1 MVEDV
6 DSLKRRVFLET
17 ITVATGQYIKHG
29 FSDHSMIKLISFSSV
44 QKQLSMP
51 SAILK
56 SHCHN
61 TTQLD
66 WLILPATRSRK
77 ERKSRERADLAN
89 AGNLI
94 ADIW

>member
-1 MVEDV
+1 
-6 DSLKRRVFLET
+6 
-17 ITVATGQYIKHG
+17 
-29 FSDHSMIKLISFSSV
+29 MIKLISLSSV

-61 TTQLD
+61 TAQLD

-89 AGNLI
+89 ASEFNRRYLVDQVSAILNANRG
-94 ADIW
+94 DRRKS